1 MNLVLGATGRL
12 GSALCGALASFG
24 VLAPSRQVYSDWWRA
39 DASATIREYLRK
51 QSPRIAVIHIAAG
64 IIDPSASGEAHGRI
78 NLEMPLRILDA
89 ASSLGIRVITFGT
102 VLETLG
108 NIEVGTGYVAS
119 KAALGRE
126 VTARSQHGVDALHIR
141 LHTLYGGDAPTP
153 FMFLGQ
159 MLSALRAAQPFEM
172 SSGTQLREYH
182 HVDDEGPAI
191 RTLAAAP
198 VKGCLLLSHGDPLT
212 LAELAQHC
220 FQRFGHSSLLRIG
233 AVPAPLRD
241 NFATRFARTPQL
253 ERHSF
258 RDARAAVPEYLK
270 THIAPETPQ

>member
-39 DASATIREYLRK
+39 DAAATIRGFL
-51 QSPRIAVIHIAAG
+51 QNQPSRIEVIHIAAG
-64 IIDPSASGEAHGRI
+64 IIDPGASAEAHRRI
-78 NLEMPLRILDA
+78 NLELPLRVLDA
-89 ASSLGIRVITFGT
+89 ASDLGVRVITFGT
-102 VLETLG
+102 VLETLR
-108 NIEVGTGYVAS
+108 EAEASTGYVAS
-119 KAALGRE
+119 KASLGRE
-126 VTARSQHGVDALHIR
+126 VAARAEDGADALHVR
-141 LHTLYGGDAPTP
+141 LHTLYGGGAPTP

-159 MLSALRAAQPFEM
+159 MLSALRAEKPFEM
-172 SSGTQLREYH
+172 SYGTQLREYH

-191 RTLAAAP
+191 RILAAAP

-212 LAELAQHC
+212 LAELARHC
-220 FQRFGHSSLLRIG
+220 FQRLGHSSLLRIG

-253 ERHSF
+253 ERHLF

>member
-12 GSALCGALASFG
+12 GSALCEALASFG

-39 DASATIREYLRK
+39 DAAATIRAYLQK
-51 QSPRIAVIHIAAG
+51 QPSPIEAIYIAAG
-64 IIDPSASGEAHGRI
+64 IIDPGASAEAHRRI
-78 NLEMPLRILDA
+78 NLELPLRVLDA
-89 ASSLGIRVITFGT
+89 ASELGVRVITFGT

-108 NIEVGTGYVAS
+108 EAEAGTGYVAS

-126 VTARSQHGVDALHIR
+126 VTARTADGADALHVR
-141 LHTLYGGDAPTP
+141 LHTLYGGGAPTP

-159 MLSALRAAQPFEM
+159 MLSALRAEQPFEM

-191 RTLAAAP
+191 RILAAAP
-198 VKGCLLLSHGDPLT
+198 VKGCLLLSHGDPMT

-220 FQRFGHSSLLRIG
+220 FQGLGRSSLLRIG

-253 ERHSF
+253 ERHPF
-258 RDARAAVPEYLK
+258 RDARAAVPEYLQ
-270 THIAPETPQ
+270 TYIVPETPQ